1 MQANMVT
8 ADTFVEATGTSDGS
22 VGPRLAS
29 LPPLSTRPVLGIA
42 AVFLALELALSGR
55 YGFHRDE
62 LYFLACAH
70 HLSWGYVDQ
79 PPLVPAIAWLSTH
92 VFGTSPEAIRIFPAF
107 AGAAAVV
114 VTALMARE
122 LGGGRRAQ
130 VLAAL
135 AAATSPQVVAACHLL
150 STTAFDELFW
160 CIACYA
166 ILRILRLPEAPQW
179 WLVLGATLGIG
190 LLNKWNIG
198 FLAAA
203 LVVGF
208 VVGGRRGDF
217 ATPWPWA
224 AAGIAIALWLPNL
237 IWNAQHQWAE
247 VAMTR
252 SLHQAN
258 GGFGAALSF
267 IPSQVVVVGPVLVV
281 FWLAGLRKL
290 LRAQQWRPIGIAYLV
305 LLITFTLTGA
315 KSYYLAGMYFVLFAA
330 GGVWAETRLLA
341 HGTPKP
347 MRGWVALMLA
357 GLVFALPLSLPVL
370 PAAELPT
377 TSWEGSINKDLSAT
391 VGWPQFVRQ
400 VATIADRLP
409 ARERARLVVFTGDYG
424 AAGAIDL
431 WGDQYGLPQAI
442 SGHNSYW
449 WWGPG
454 TASDDSTTIAINVPA
469 AYLKTIFSRVQPTGT
484 VQTPHNVWT
493 EERGDPIWVCTGQ
506 KTTWSTAWPS
516 ARHYG

>member
-1 MQANMVT
+1 MATV
-8 ADTFVEATGTSDGS
+8 DTFVEAAATSDGS
-22 VGPRLAS
+22 VGPRIAS
-29 LPPLSTRPVLGIA
+29 LPPLSTGPVLGIA
-42 AVFLALELALSGR
+42 AVFLALELAVSGR

-79 PPLVPAIAWLSTH
+79 PPLVPVLAWLSTH
-92 VFGTSPEAIRIFPAF
+92 VFGTSPEAIRIFPAL
-107 AGAAAVV
+107 AGASAVF

-135 AAATSPQVVAACHLL
+135 AAATSPQVLAACHLL
-150 STTAFDELFW
+150 STTAFDEFFW

-190 LLNKWNIG
+190 LLNKWNVG

-203 LVVGF
+203 LVLGF
-208 VVGGRRGDF
+208 VVGGRRHVF
-217 ATPWPWA
+217 TTPWPWA

-247 VAMTR
+247 VAMTQ
-252 SLHQAN
+252 SLHQEN
-258 GGFGAALSF
+258 GGFGAALGF
-267 IPSQVVVVGPVLVV
+267 IPSQIVVVGPVLVV
-281 FWLAGLRKL
+281 FWVAGLRKL
-290 LRAQQWRPIGIAYLV
+290 LREQRWRPIGIAYVV

-330 GGVWAETRLLA
+330 GGVWAESRMLA
-341 HGTPKP
+341 HRTPKR

-370 PAAELPT
+370 PQPALPT
-377 TSWEGSINKDLSAT
+377 TSWESNINKELSAT

-409 ARERARLVVFTGDYG
+409 AQERARLVIFTGDYG

-431 WGDQYGLPQAI
+431 WGDQYGLPHAI

-454 TASDDSTTIAINVPA
+454 SASDHSTTIAINVPA
-469 AYLKTIFSRVQPTGT
+469 AYLETIFTRVEPTGM
-484 VQTPHNVWT
+484 VQTPQNVWT

-506 KTTWSTAWPS
+506 KSTWTTAWPS
-516 ARHYG
+516 AKHYG

>member
-1 MQANMVT
+1 MPRI
-8 ADTFVEATGTSDGS
+8 DTFVEDSATRHEP
-22 VGPRLAS
+22 VGPRPSTLA
-29 LPPLSTRPVLGIA
+29 PLSTRPVLGIA
-42 AVFLALELALSGR
+42 AGFLALELTVSGR

-70 HLSWGYVDQ
+70 HLAWGYVDQ
-79 PPLVPAIAWLSTH
+79 PPLVPLLAWLSSH
-92 VFGTSPEAIRIFPAF
+92 VFGTSPEAIRILSAI
-107 AGAAAVV
+107 AGASAAVV
-114 VTALMARE
+114 AALMARE

-130 VLAAL
+130 VLATL
-135 AAATSPQVVAACHLL
+135 ATATSPQVLAACHLL

-160 CIACYA
+160 SLACYA
-166 ILRILRLPEAPQW
+166 TLRILRLPEAPQW
-179 WLVLGATLGIG
+179 WLVLGAAVGIG

-208 VVGGRRGDF
+208 VVGGRGRDF
-217 ATPWPWA
+217 LTPWPWA
-224 AAGIAIALWLPNL
+224 AAGIAVALWLPNL
-237 IWNAQHQWAE
+237 VWNAQHQWAE

-252 SLHQAN
+252 SLHQES
-258 GGFGAALSF
+258 GGLGAALGF
-267 IPSQVVVVGPVLVV
+267 IPSQVLVVGPVLVV
-281 FWLAGLRKL
+281 FWVAGLRRL
-290 LRAQQWRPIGIAYLV
+290 LRERRWRPIGIAYLV
-305 LLITFTLTGA
+305 LLIAFMLTGA

-330 GGVWAETRLLA
+330 GGVWAETRLLT
-341 HGTPKP
+341 HRPPKGL
-347 MRGWVALMLA
+347 RGWVALMLA

-370 PAAELPT
+370 PQAALPT
-377 TSWEGSINKDLSAT
+377 TSWESNINKDLSAT
-391 VGWPQFVRQ
+391 VGWPQFVLQ

-409 ARERARLVVFTGDYG
+409 AQDRARLVIFTGDYG

-454 TASDDSTTIAINVPA
+454 TASDDSTTIAINLPA
-469 AYLKTIFSRVQPTGT
+469 AYLETIFTRVRAAGR
-484 VQTPHNVWT
+484 VQTPQNVWT
-493 EERGDPIWVCTGQ
+493 EERGDPIWICTGQ
-506 KTTWSTAWPS
+506 ETTWSGAWLT

>member
-1 MQANMVT
+1 MATV
-8 ADTFVEATGTSDGS
+8 DTFVETTATSDGS
-22 VGPRLAS
+22 AVPRLAT
-29 LPPLSTRPVLGIA
+29 LPQISTRPVLGIA
-42 AVFLALELALSGR
+42 AGFLAIELAVSGR

-79 PPLVPAIAWLSTH
+79 PPFVPFLAWLSTH
-92 VFGTSPEAIRIFPAF
+92 AFGTSPEAIRIFPAL
-107 AGAAAVV
+107 AGATAVV

-135 AAATSPQVVAACHLL
+135 AAATSPQVLAACHLL

-160 CIACYA
+160 CLACYA
-166 ILRILRLPEAPQW
+166 TLRILRSPAAHRW
-179 WLVLGATLGIG
+179 WLVLGATVGIG

-208 VVGGRRGDF
+208 VFGGRGRVF
-217 ATPWPWA
+217 STPWPWA
-224 AAGIAIALWLPNL
+224 AAGIATAFWLPNL
-237 IWNAQHQWAE
+237 LWNAQHHWAE
-247 VAMTR
+247 VAMTQ
-252 SLHQAN
+252 SLHREN
-258 GGFGAALSF
+258 GGLGAALSF

-281 FWLAGLRKL
+281 LWVAGLRDL
-290 LRAQQWRPIGIAYLV
+290 LRDQRWRPIGIAYLV
-305 LLITFTLTGA
+305 LLIAFMLSGA
-315 KSYYLAGMYFVLFAA
+315 KSYYLAGIYFVLFAA

-341 HGTPKP
+341 RRPPKG

-357 GLVFALPLSLPVL
+357 GLVFALPLSLPAL
-370 PAAELPT
+370 PEAALPT
-377 TSWEGSINKDLSAT
+377 TSWEGNINKDLSAT

-400 VATIADRLP
+400 VATIADGLP
-409 ARERARLVVFTGDYG
+409 TRERARLVVFTGDYG

-442 SGHNSYW
+442 SGHNSFW
-449 WWGPG
+449 WWGQG
-454 TASDDSTTIAINVPA
+454 TASDNSATIAINVPA
-469 AYLKTIFSRVQPTGT
+469 AYLKTIFTRVEPAGT

-493 EERGDPIWVCTGQ
+493 EERNDPIWICTGQ
-506 KTTWSTAWPS
+506 KITWSAAWHS

>member
-1 MQANMVT
+1 MTTV
-8 ADTFVEATGTSDGS
+8 DTFVEPTATSDGS
-22 VGPRLAS
+22 PGPRTTT
-29 LPPLSTRPVLGIA
+29 LPPLSARPVLLIA
-42 AVFLALELALSGR
+42 AGFLAIELAVSGR

-79 PPLVPAIAWLSTH
+79 PPFVPFVAWLSTH
-92 VFGTSPEAIRIFPAF
+92 VFGTSPEALRIFPAL
-107 AGAAAVV
+107 AGATAVV

-130 VLAAL
+130 TLAAL
-135 AAATSPQVVAACHLL
+135 AAATTPQVLAACHLL
-150 STTAFDELFW
+150 STAAFDMLFW
-160 CIACYA
+160 CLACFTT
-166 ILRILRLPEAPQW
+166 LRILRSTKPDKW
-179 WLVLGATLGIG
+179 WIVLGATVGIG

-198 FLAAA
+198 FLATA
-203 LVVGF
+203 LVLGF
-208 VVGGRRGDF
+208 LVGGRRRDF
-217 ATPWPWA
+217 MTPWPWV

-237 IWNAQHQWAE
+237 VWNAQHQWAE

-252 SLHQAN
+252 SLHQEN
-258 GGFGAALSF
+258 GGLGAALSF
-267 IPSQVVVVGPVLVV
+267 IPSQLMVVGPVLVV
-281 FWLAGLRKL
+281 FWVSGLRKL
-290 LRAQQWRPIGIAYLV
+290 LREQRWRPIGIAYLA
-305 LLITFTLTGA
+305 LLIAFMLTGA

-330 GGVWAETRLLA
+330 GGVWAEGRLLA
-341 HGTPKP
+341 HRPAKGL
-347 MRGWVALMLA
+347 RGWVALMLA

-370 PAAELPT
+370 PEVALPT
-377 TSWEGSINKDLSAT
+377 SSWEGSINKDLSAT

-400 VATIADRLP
+400 VATIAGRLP
-409 ARERARLVVFTGDYG
+409 ADERARLVVFTGDYG

-454 TASDDSTTIAINVPA
+454 AASGNSTTIAINVPA
-469 AYLKTIFSRVQPTGT
+469 SYLETIFTHVQAAGA
-484 VQTPHNVWT
+484 VQTPHNVWS
-493 EERGDPIWVCTGQ
+493 EERGDPIWICTGQ
-506 KTTWSTAWPS
+506 RISWSAAWPT

>member
-1 MQANMVT
+1 VATV
-8 ADTFVEATGTSDGS
+8 DTFVEAAATSGES
-22 VGPRLAS
+22 AVSRPAT
-29 LPPLSTRPVLGIA
+29 LPPLSTRPVLLIA
-42 AVFLALELALSGR
+42 AGFLAIELALSGR

-79 PPLVPAIAWLSTH
+79 PPFVPAIAWLSTH
-92 VFGTSPEAIRIFPAF
+92 VFGTSPESIRIFPAL
-107 AGAAAVV
+107 AGATAVV

-130 VLAAL
+130 ALAAL
-135 AAATSPQVVAACHLL
+135 AAATTPQVLAACHLL
-150 STTAFDELFW
+150 STAAFDQLFW
-160 CIACYA
+160 CLACYA
-166 ILRILRLPEAPQW
+166 SLRILRSTEADTW
-179 WLVLGATLGIG
+179 WIVLGATVGIG

-203 LVVGF
+203 LVAGF
-208 VVGGRRGDF
+208 VVGGRRRDF
-217 ATPWPWA
+217 MTPWPWV

-247 VAMTR
+247 VAMTQ
-252 SLHQAN
+252 SLRQEN
-258 GGFGAALSF
+258 GGLGAALSF
-267 IPSQVVVVGPVLVV
+267 IPSQIVVVGPVLVV
-281 FWLAGLRKL
+281 FWVAGLRKL
-290 LRAQQWRPIGIAYLV
+290 LREQRWRPIAIAYLV
-305 LLITFTLTGA
+305 LLGVFTLTGA

-330 GGVWAETRLLA
+330 GGVWAEARLLA
-341 HGTPKP
+341 HVPEKGL
-347 MRGWVALMLA
+347 RGWVALMLA

-370 PAAELPT
+370 PEVALPT

-409 ARERARLVVFTGDYG
+409 ADERARLVLFTGDYG

-442 SGHNSYW
+442 SGHNSFW

-454 TASDDSTTIAINVPA
+454 AAPRNSTTIAINVPA
-469 AYLKTIFSRVQPTGT
+469 AYLETIFTHVQSAGA
-484 VQTPHNVWT
+484 VQTPHNVWS
-493 EERGDPIWVCTGQ
+493 EERDEPIWICTGQ
-506 KTTWSTAWPS
+506 KISWSAAWPS